1 MRRRWSPIFCLFE
14 KLSNC
19 TYSRYFHS
27 FGRRIYS
34 IHHNNCM
41 CNLSWNNLENT
52 TDNACRS
59 IFHMMTKIHSRRTIG
74 KYGVIWCLFKAGTKS
89 IYTNKHDRGIY
100 CANQKE
106 VSMTTYKAMK
116 KKYKFYSCQ
125 IFWRSRTTEQVSYKE
140 MCIWLAVLRTAWS
153 CQRDNHN
160 K

>member
-19 TYSRYFHS
+19 TYSRYFHN
-27 FGRRIYS
+27 FGRRIYF

-74 KYGVIWCLFKAGTKS
+74 KYGVIWCLFKAGTKVS
-89 IYTNKHDRGIY
+89 IQTN
-100 CANQKE
+100 
-106 VSMTTYKAMK
+106 MTEGFIVQIK
-116 KKYKFYSCQ
+116 KKYL
-125 IFWRSRTTEQVSYKE
+125 
-140 MCIWLAVLRTAWS
+140 WLYINSWKKNTSSIRAK
-153 CQRDNHN
+153 CFGGQGPPN